1 MRKEGRCARCIE
13 YRMIHNCGQAFTMPE
28 GHSTFTD
35 ILLHSP
41 DPGVVVMDVTT
52 GVAMPTADE
61 LQRKHSARKPEVA
74 PVQQTVQQPTPQ
86 PQPQPQLQ
94 QQQQQPVGDAVSM
107 HLAPHAMSHDLLTLP
122 VSLISKLLPH
132 HHPGLPLQHEIKVQ
146 LVINTYMSPI
156 NATGTITGN
165 PGDHIVMVHHGCG
178 ELLKHVLAITAVE
191 VVIRTPGVLQLNVTG
206 EMDPQ
211 AAAVSQ
217 AGMLAMLADAAVT
230 GEQPA
235 AQQLAAMGDVT
246 GAQQLLTINPIEL
259 SPETLAGLPDLNQPP
274 PELFAQL
281 NPLLDPYGTGAA
293 AVAASAGL
301 PAGYNA
307 NALQP
312 QAMFTNEQYH
322 AVLQAL
328 QANMMVPQGNGAATG
343 AAAAPAAAA
352 AVPSS
357 DVLAAQYAYVLL
369 MQHQGMLA
377 SQGSGGPPEGSGQN
391 QSQQ

>member
-1 MRKEGRCARCIE
+1 
-13 YRMIHNCGQAFTMPE
+13 MPE
-28 GHSTFTD
+28 GHSTFAD

-52 GVAMPTADE
+52 GVALPDAEE
-61 LQRKHSARKPEVA
+61 LQRKHSARKQDA
-74 PVQQTVQQPTPQ
+74 ASVQQAVQQPTQ
-86 PQPQPQLQ
+86 QQQLQ
-94 QQQQQPVGDAVSM
+94 QQQQQPAGDAISM

-146 LVINTYMSPI
+146 LVLNTFVSPI
-156 NATGTITGN
+156 HATGTITGN
-165 PGDHIVMVHHGCG
+165 PGDHIVIVHHGCG

-191 VVIRTPGVLQLNVTG
+191 VIIRTPGVLQLNVTG

-230 GEQPA
+230 GGNPG
-235 AQQLAAMGDVT
+235 AQQLAAMGD
-246 GAQQLLTINPIEL
+246 AQQLLTINPIEL
-259 SPETLAGLPDLNQPP
+259 TPESLAGLPDLNQPP

-293 AVAASAGL
+293 ASAGL
-301 PAGYNA
+301 PAGYNT

-328 QANMMVPQGNGAATG
+328 QAGMMVPQGNGAATG
-343 AAAAPAAAA
+343 AAAPPAAAA

-377 SQGSGGPPEGSGQN
+377 SQGSGGPTEGSGQN
-391 QSQQ
+391 QPQQ